1 MMAQQIVNALP
12 AILIIM
18 GILSLVLF
26 MLALQQLR
34 RGRTGPYWRA
44 RRNAGQRGGRL
55 FLASIGLFVLTVAL
69 AVYSG
74 LAGIAYNQINL
85 LLANDPSGLKGVAL
99 PTATDPN
106 DPTRT
111 PTATITPIPPTWTT
125 TPTATS
131 SATPSATPSGTPS
144 ATATATPTIT
154 QTPTIT
160 WTPTA
165 TFESVLNLTPVSSTR
180 EPRQDAAINLTT
192 AAAGVNPDGTP
203 RDPGNAFPPGSTRI
217 FLFFDYSQMD
227 NGLAWSRILYREG
240 VPIQGQ
246 SYQWNMGESGS
257 AYFFFGDQNGYP
269 PGHYEVRLFLGAD
282 EISRLAFTVEDS

>member
-1 MMAQQIVNALP
+1 MIVQQIINALP
-12 AILIIM
+12 VILIIM
-18 GILSLVLF
+18 GAVSLVLF
-26 MLALQQLR
+26 VLALQQLR

-55 FLASIGLFVLTVAL
+55 FLASVGLFILTVAL

-74 LAGIAYNQINL
+74 LAGIAYTQINL
-85 LLANDPSGLKGVAL
+85 LLANDPSGLKGVSL
-99 PTATDPN
+99 PTATDPS

-111 PTATITPIPPTWTT
+111 PTATITPVPPTWT
-125 TPTATS
+125 PSATATS
-131 SATPSATPSGTPS
+131 SPTASATPSGTPS
-144 ATATATPTIT
+144 KTATPTPTIT

-165 TFESVLNLTPVSSTR
+165 TFEVVLSLTPVSSTR

-203 RDPGNAFPPGSTRI
+203 RDPGNVFPPGSTRI
-217 FLFFDYSQMD
+217 FFFFNYSQMD

-240 VPIQGQ
+240 VPVQGQ
-246 SYQWNMGESGS
+246 SYQWSMGESGS

-269 PGHYEVRLFLGAD
+269 PGQYEVRLFLGAD
-282 EISRLAFTVEDS
+282 ETSHLTFTVGDS